1 VVDINNHDDGGAET
15 QRVYWGA
22 TVPGT
27 VDLSTSHDTFADF
40 LSFLAS
46 TSFPDHIETTSLDML
61 EPKIFWNHSLS
72 VVSSFRQH
80 TRTYD
85 LSKEPQSYTEAIT
98 RPDADAWHAAMDR
111 EKESLE
117 QMGTFKEVELP
128 PGERVIGLKWVY
140 AYKMNAEGVNIKEKA
155 RVVAQEFNQ
164 RPGQFGE
171 TYAPVAKM
179 ASICILLTWAAIR
192 DLKIFQ
198 FDCKTAFLH
207 AKLRHPIYARQF
219 PGYTL
224 VDPIKVL

>member
-1 VVDINNHDDGGAET
+1 
-15 QRVYWGA
+15 
-22 TVPGT
+22 
-27 VDLSTSHDTFADF
+27 LHDTFADF

-61 EPKIFWNHSLS
+61 EPKKFWNYSLS
-72 VVSSFRQH
+72 AVSSFQQH

-98 RPDADAWHAAMDR
+98 CLDTDTWRAAMDR

-117 QMGTFKEVELP
+117 QMGAFKEVELS
-128 PGERVIGLKWVY
+128 PGECVIGLKWVY
-140 AYKMNAEGVNIKEKA
+140 AYKTNAEGVNIKEKA
-155 RVVAQEFNQ
+155 RVVAQGFNQ

-179 ASICILLTWAAIR
+179 ASIRILLTWAAIQ
-192 DLKIFQ
+192 DLEIFQ

-207 AKLRHPIYARQF
+207 AKLRHPIYAHQF

-224 VDPIKVL
+224 VDPTKVL